1 MAKKVTGFELS
12 PQGQIGSGFA
22 QVFDTSNLVAAQVN
36 LREQREAKFNQL
48 IGTLAEIDPSKVHP
62 KDTEL
67 IVSGV
72 NDLYDFVVQ
81 NYEDIANPRKDPSK
95 LLEFNRRKSMLLG
108 ASFDSQQGITKA
120 TELAKEIPKSEYTMG
135 AYDQNAALIERLN
148 TETVLVR
155 NADGT
160 LERNPNF
167 RKVYSEKLKIGKSAN
182 DFATEVADKTK
193 RQFDPANPNV
203 QTLNFANGQVIMISP
218 DNVSDAEADRIIDA
232 SLMDGV
238 DSVAVPSAI
247 LGLEVPYN
255 LLDESQKQV
264 VRDSIRPLFLQRL
277 DTTPLVQ
284 RLGKPSSPNDKRA
297 FNMDNR
303 LRTLEGFV
311 RNSDTGVLANQTWGN
326 ESGVFTG
333 MTTSVNNN
341 GDVIYTV
348 NLRDGNTQSKRDYVV
363 GKRDKEGNIILGQ
376 DAGERYKTG
385 LTSLI
390 SAANF
395 SLNRAQGGDVKT
407 PDIEDINE
415 AFFDNIRQK
424 ATGNELDVNL
434 GRGDTFRI
442 GEQQFTRG
450 AAKQQVSTEL
460 TRKEKDDET
469 AFNRFSRFKKWAAK
483 NGIAIERLNPNVSN
497 KGKLTITL
505 DGTNIFYDLTNE
517 SDVSDFTDLLL
528 DKVILESGVST
539 TERVRVGGAKP
550 QAGVGSK
557 YNK

>member
-62 KDTEL
+62 KDTAD
-67 IVSGV
+67 IVYGV
-72 NDLYDFVVQ
+72 NQLYDFVVE

-363 GKRDKEGNIILGQ
+363 GKRDKDGNIILGE

-442 GEQQFTRG
+442 GEQQLTRG

-460 TRKEKDDET
+460 TRAIAGDDSAVT
-469 AFNRFSRFKKWAAK
+469 RFNEFKKWAV
-483 NGIAIERLNPNVSN
+483 NNNVNIQNLKPVISAT
-497 KGKLTITL
+497 GKLTVTL
-505 DGTNIFYDLTNE
+505 DGTTFTYDLNDE
-517 SDVSDFTDLLL
+517 KGVSDFTDLLL

-550 QAGVGSK
+550 KGGRMSGF
-557 YNK
+557 

>member
-62 KDTEL
+62 KDTAD
-67 IVSGV
+67 IVYGV
-72 NDLYDFVVQ
+72 NQLYDFVVE

-95 LLEFNRRKSMLLG
+95 LLEFNRRKSALLSG
-108 ASFDSQQGITKA
+108 AFKSQQTITRA
-120 TELAKEIPKSEYTMG
+120 SDLASEIPKNDYYMG
-135 AYDQNAALIERLN
+135 AYEQNASLVERLN
-148 TETVLVR
+148 SVPVFTRDENGNLV
-155 NADGT
+155 D
-160 LERNPNF
+160 NPAASKLF
-167 RKVYSEKLKIGKSAN
+167 GEKLKIGISAN
-182 DFATEVADKTK
+182 DVATKMAKDFEP
-193 RQFDPANPNV
+193 QFKNDATSV
-203 QTLNFANGQVIMISP
+203 QTINLKNGQVVLIKPEGVTEQQANQM
-218 DNVSDAEADRIIDA
+218 IDA
-232 SLMDGV
+232 TLSGSADGV
-238 DSVAVPSAI
+238 ALTNSV
-247 LGLEVPYN
+247 LGVEVPYDM
-255 LLDESQKQV
+255 LTDAEKQV
-264 VRDSIRPLFLQRL
+264 VRDAVRPLFLSRIKTDPKIATL
-277 DTTPLVQ
+277 
-284 RLGKPSSPNDKRA
+284 RAPSSPNDKRA

-363 GKRDKEGNIILGQ
+363 GKRDEEGNIILGE

-407 PDIEDINE
+407 PDIEDINK

-442 GEQQFTRG
+442 GEQQLTRG

-460 TRKEKDDET
+460 TRKEKNDET

-483 NGIAIERLNPNVSN
+483 NGIAIERLNPVVSD
-497 KGKLTITL
+497 KGKLTVTL

-550 QAGVGSK
+550 KGGRMSGF
-557 YNK
+557 